1 MSLGPCYCYT
11 KEEFG
16 IIGRRVKRKRN
27 SPKSEVR
34 QKPEKQLTTLRSCEL
49 GSPLSC
55 LLMGFNHWHLSDLGD
70 RGRRGKAV
78 DNTQI

>member
-1 MSLGPCYCYT
+1 MSLGPCHCYT

-16 IIGRRVKRKRN
+16 VIGRRVKRKRN

-49 GSPLSC
+49 DPMEKLAIVMSTDGL
-55 LLMGFNHWHLSDLGD
+55 
-70 RGRRGKAV
+70 
-78 DNTQI
+78 